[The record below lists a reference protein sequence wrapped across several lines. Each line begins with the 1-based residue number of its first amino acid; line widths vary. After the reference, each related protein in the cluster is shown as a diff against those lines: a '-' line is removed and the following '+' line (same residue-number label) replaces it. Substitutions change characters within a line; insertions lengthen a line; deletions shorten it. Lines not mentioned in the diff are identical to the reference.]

1 MNTQYSLRGAEYC
14 DQWTEELSVVEKCT
28 YIGNGEAVSS
38 RIVKIDCTSKYED
51 ASVGSKRHQCG
62 SRKEV
67 Y

>member
-1 MNTQYSLRGAEYC
+1 MINGQK
-14 DQWTEELSVVEKCT
+14 LSVFEKST
-28 YIGNGEAVSS
+28 YLRNGEAVSS
-38 RIVKIDCTSKYED
+38 RIVKVDCTSKYED